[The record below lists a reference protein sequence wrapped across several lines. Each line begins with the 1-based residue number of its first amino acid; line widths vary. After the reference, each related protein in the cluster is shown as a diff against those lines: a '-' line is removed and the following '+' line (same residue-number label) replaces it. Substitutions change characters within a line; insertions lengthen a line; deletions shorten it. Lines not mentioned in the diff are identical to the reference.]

1 MPRLNELI
9 KLYNLIDLVE
19 ERQGGKRTLNFCHGR
34 MGWPKQGVYFFF
46 EEGELRLQ
54 SGDGMR
60 VVRVGTHALT
70 ATSRA
75 TLWSRLRQHKGNA
88 QNSTGN
94 HRGSIFRLLLG
105 EALQLR
111 AQINCPTWGQGNNAS
126 AVVRLNEVPF
136 ETQVSQYI
144 GTSMPF
150 IVLEV
155 VTPELRTQIE
165 RNCIALLSNSE
176 RTPLDPHSS
185 NWLGLH
191 SPRPL
196 VLQSGLWNQQH
207 VNEVW
212 QPGFVDELMQPLLQ

>member
-19 ERQGGKRTLNFCHGR
+19 ERQGGKQTLNFCHGR

-88 QNSTGN
+88 QNGTGN

-111 AQINCPTWGQGNNAS
+111 AQINCSTWGNNAP
-126 AVVRLNEVPF
+126 ADVRLAEVPF
-136 ETQVSQYI
+136 EAEVSQYI
-144 GTSMPF
+144 RTRMPF

-155 VTPELRTQIE
+155 LTPELRTQVE
-165 RNCIALLSNSE
+165 LNRNALLSNSE

-185 NWLGLH
+185 SWLGLH

-207 VNEVW
+207 VNEAW
-212 QPGFVDELMQPLLQ
+212 QPGFIDELMQPFLQ